1 MAKYGSDHEN
11 PNYVES
17 VASLKRKTKD
27 DFLSQIYVAQ
37 AKDISLSAS
46 EKDEQIKYYSEK
58 WDDMKHKIGLEAET
72 ISFTTPK
79 EFTGTQ
85 TEWNLLKNSNPT
97 LSDERLIEEYN
108 KLK

>member
-1 MAKYGSDHEN
+1 
-11 PNYVES
+11 
-17 VASLKRKTKD
+17 
-27 DFLSQIYVAQ
+27 
-37 AKDISLSAS
+37 
-46 EKDEQIKYYSEK
+46 
-58 WDDMKHKIGLEAET
+58 MKHKIGLEAET